1 MSLRGQL
8 LAVLA
13 VLFSLLLLVLLVA
26 SVSGTRRYLEQQ
38 LASHAQDAA
47 TALSIPLAQSLGRGD
62 RVLAEAQV
70 ASVFDRGY
78 FKRIDVLSVDRAP
91 LVTRTLPEK
100 IEGVPT
106 WFTRL
111 LPIETP
117 QGEAHVAAGWR
128 QLGKVLVESQPT
140 FAYQYLWRSASEMAL
155 WVVGIFV
162 AAFASLRL
170 LLGGVLK
177 PLQLIEGSA
186 IAVQEKRFGQIP
198 LTPRAPELARV
209 VAAMNSMSRRVAE
222 MLDEETARADALR
235 RQAYEDE
242 LTGLANRRGF
252 ELRLGEL
259 LEGEHKFELAAVV
272 AVEFDG
278 MRTYTRAHGFAA
290 GLALMRSLA
299 DAAAEVFA
307 GPWRTLFGHTNEHS
321 FSFVLAGI
329 DAAQAAG
336 LAGRLRHR
344 LAETLAA
351 VASGDRPTFA
361 MGLAYFRQT
370 DKRSDVFAR
379 ADLAVE
385 TARQRS
391 RDQLAVLPDAG
402 DQPSTLGSFGWRQLI
417 QNALKENR
425 WRLVSQPV
433 VSLAQRGQQLHGE
446 LMARLVDA
454 DGRLVPA
461 AQFLPMAVRHDLM
474 PDIDRGLVAL
484 AIDYLSAQGD
494 PDSRIAINLSPQSAA
509 DPGFV
514 DWLGVRLAGLK
525 DEARRLL
532 IEISEFG
539 CLADTEAARR
549 VMDLARRHGARF
561 GIDHFGLDPRAL
573 QLMRAMP
580 PDYVK
585 LNGGLVGAA
594 AEDAQARA
602 VVESVVR
609 LAHSLEVQ
617 VIAQN
622 VENEAQVGV
631 LLAVAVDGGQGYLFG
646 APS

>member
-1 MSLRGQL
+1 MSLRRQL
-8 LAVLA
+8 LVVLA
-13 VLFSLLLLVLLVA
+13 VLFSLLLLVLLVV

-117 QGEAHVAAGWR
+117 QGEAHLAAGWR

-140 FAYQYLWRSASEMAL
+140 FAYQYLWQSATEMAL

-170 LLGGVLK
+170 LLGVVLK

-198 LTPRAPELARV
+198 VTPRAPELARV

-222 MLDEETARADALR
+222 MLDEETARADAMR

-259 LEGEHKFELAAVV
+259 LEGEHKFALAAIV

-290 GLALMRSLA
+290 GLALMRGL
-299 DAAAEVFA
+299 AAAADEVFA
-307 GPWRTLFGHTNEHS
+307 GPWRSLFGHTNEHS

-329 DAAQAAG
+329 DAAQALD
-336 LAGRLRHR
+336 LAGRLRNR
-344 LAETLAA
+344 LAETLAVVSSA
-351 VASGDRPTFA
+351 ERPTFA
-361 MGLAYFRQT
+361 MGLAYFRQS

-391 RDQLAVLPDAG
+391 RDQLAVLADAG

-433 VSLAQRGQQLHGE
+433 VSLAQRGQHLHGE

-494 PDSRIAINLSPQSAA
+494 PGSRIAINLSPQSAA
-509 DPGFV
+509 DSGFV

-525 DEARRLL
+525 DEAQRLL
-532 IEISEFG
+532 IEIAEFG

-602 VVESVVR
+602 VVESIVR

-631 LLAVAVDGGQGYLFG
+631 LLAVSVDGGQGYLFG
-646 APS
+646 APG